1 MRLNI
6 FRKNLEYIEQYN
18 KKATGMKR
26 TAAARL
32 VLLSAHF
39 NHLMVLMRMS

>member
-18 KKATGMKR
+18 KKDTGMKR

-39 NHLMVLMRMS
+39 HHLMVLMRMS